1 MYIMRLMT
9 SHHGADNI
17 SHHLYIMRLVTS
29 CVTGGE
35 MGEIYGEWCQCD
47 NLQCDRDKSG
57 QGFLIIM
64 PLMASND
71 LNDL

>member
-1 MYIMRLMT
+1 
-9 SHHGADNI
+9 
-17 SHHLYIMRLVTS
+17 MRLVTYY
-29 CVTGGE
+29 VTGGE
-35 MGEIYGEWCQCD
+35 MGEIYGEWCKCD

-71 LNDL
+71 L